1 MKKLK
6 KILLLCLFLMFLLVL
21 LIVVKCNND
30 LKKDFKE
37 EKKIILFSDSEFE
50 KLVNEINDLNDFV
63 LLFFSVNFGL
73 SKFLDKI
80 LLIEIEENF
89 GNLKISVK
97 DKYLESIIVKV

>member
-63 LLFFSVNFGL
+63 LLFFSVNFG
-73 SKFLDKI
+73 
-80 LLIEIEENF
+80 
-89 GNLKISVK
+89 
-97 DKYLESIIVKV
+97 